1 MIDNGN
7 NEGDNDFIGDEVDI
21 VKEKDNINHE
31 DSNHDFRKHSPEK
44 VSKCFNKID

>member
-7 NEGDNDFIGDEVDI
+7 NEGDNDFIEDEVDI
-21 VKEKDNINHE
+21 VKEKE
-31 DSNHDFRKHSPEK
+31 DSNHDFRKHTPEK